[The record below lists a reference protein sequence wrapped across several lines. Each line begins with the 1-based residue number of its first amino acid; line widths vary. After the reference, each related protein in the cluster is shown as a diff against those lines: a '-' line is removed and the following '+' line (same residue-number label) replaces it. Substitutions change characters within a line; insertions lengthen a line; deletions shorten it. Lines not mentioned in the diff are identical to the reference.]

1 MVALTRLLAGALAGR
16 RIRVDCVHPAP
27 PDARPDHREV
37 ADAVL
42 DLLSTPARR

>member
-1 MVALTRLLAGALAGR
+1 VVAFTRLLAGALAGR
-16 RIRVDCVHPAP
+16 RIRVDCV
-27 PDARPDHREV
+27 RPDPKDV